1 MKQTRFI
8 PIEECNLQV
17 REDANGQPSRT
28 VVGHPIVYGV
38 RSVNLTPWSD
48 TRVVFEILEPG
59 CITQDV
65 FDRSDVIYN
74 NNHSTRIEDMIGRCY
89 KGKGTLSIKPGER
102 NVEISCDYPNTTVG
116 NDTLEQIRLGNV
128 FGMSFAFRDDWE
140 DTENGVSY
148 ERTNE
153 TIDGKEVWLRHVKR
167 IIELYDV
174 ANVTHPAYEQTDVA
188 TREQFAV
195 IMHRY
200 ALHKNYNVT
209 KTADLNNFTDLTL
222 INEYAVESIKWAVA
236 NNIISGTSDTSIS
249 PKDFVQRCQVAAILK
264 RFCSQYKPEIKNNE
278 NTASPAAPT
287 ANNSTKNNSGGGL
300 SNSGGSVKKTPP
312 PISEDDS
319 DDNKNPQS
327 ATIET
332 DTANAKPGETISID
346 LNLKQNPGILGM
358 VLSLE
363 YDETAMKLISVSNGE
378 AVNDVLSLTTSK
390 ELKSGVRFLWDGLD
404 LQADQ
409 VKDGTLLRLEFE
421 ILNDAVIGNKYPLT
435 LTYNDGDI
443 VDADLNELNLQI
455 RQGYIEIKEG
465 GY

>member
-65 FDRSDVIYN
+65 FGRSDVIYN

-102 NVEISCDYPNTTVG
+102 NVEIICDYPNTTVG

-153 TIDGKEVWLRHVKR
+153 TIDGKEVWIRHVKR
-167 IIELYDV
+167 IVELYDV

-188 TREQFAV
+188 TREQS
-195 IMHRY
+195 
-200 ALHKNYNVT
+200 
-209 KTADLNNFTDLTL
+209 
-222 INEYAVESIKWAVA
+222 E
-236 NNIISGTSDTSIS
+236 
-249 PKDFVQRCQVAAILK
+249 AIDKAIEAQLK
-264 RFCSQYKPEIKNNE
+264 RECGDDESKKKAEEEAKAE
-278 NTASPAAPT
+278 EDRKAAEE
-287 ANNSTKNNSGGGL
+287 A
-300 SNSGGSVKKTPP
+300 
-312 PISEDDS
+312 
-319 DDNKNPQS
+319 
-327 ATIET
+327 
-332 DTANAKPGETISID
+332 AKREAEAKAKAEQEARELEEQEQRFREQQAMRLRFKARR
-346 LNLKQNPGILGM
+346 LN
-358 VLSLE
+358 
-363 YDETAMKLISVSNGE
+363 D
-378 AVNDVLSLTTSK
+378 
-390 ELKSGVRFLWDGLD
+390 
-404 LQADQ
+404 
-409 VKDGTLLRLEFE
+409 E
-421 ILNDAVIGNKYPLT
+421 ILDS
-435 LTYNDGDI
+435 
-443 VDADLNELNLQI
+443 LNV
-455 RQGYIEIKEG
+455 
-465 GY
+465 

>member
-167 IIELYDV
+167 IVELYDV

-188 TREQFAV
+188 TREQS
-195 IMHRY
+195 
-200 ALHKNYNVT
+200 
-209 KTADLNNFTDLTL
+209 
-222 INEYAVESIKWAVA
+222 E
-236 NNIISGTSDTSIS
+236 
-249 PKDFVQRCQVAAILK
+249 AIDKAIEAQLK
-264 RFCSQYKPEIKNNE
+264 RECGDDEAKKKAEEEEAAKRAAEEEAKKKAEQEEAAKREAEAKAKEEQEARELEEQEQRFREQQAMRLRAQHRRREI
-278 NTASPAAPT
+278 
-287 ANNSTKNNSGGGL
+287 
-300 SNSGGSVKKTPP
+300 
-312 PISEDDS
+312 D
-319 DDNKNPQS
+319 
-327 ATIET
+327 IE
-332 DTANAKPGETISID
+332 
-346 LNLKQNPGILGM
+346 
-358 VLSLE
+358 SLI
-363 YDETAMKLISVSNGE
+363 Y
-378 AVNDVLSLTTSK
+378 
-390 ELKSGVRFLWDGLD
+390 
-404 LQADQ
+404 
-409 VKDGTLLRLEFE
+409 
-421 ILNDAVIGNKYPLT
+421 
-435 LTYNDGDI
+435 
-443 VDADLNELNLQI
+443 
-455 RQGYIEIKEG
+455 
-465 GY
+465 